1 MEEAVLTVRGM
12 SCQGCVRNVTT
23 LLTDVPGVTQVQVS
37 LAEANARV
45 LYDQQVVSL
54 GRLRQ
59 VIDDAGFE
67 SG

>member
-23 LLTDVPGVTQVQVS
+23 LLTEVPGVTQVEVS